1 MHGIA
6 EGVVI
11 HAELDSENATV
22 DHSMV
27 WWCQR
32 SKKKSLILIRWRV
45 IQPKFSEI
53 YTNCSMR
60 SLVGK
65 RSSSWQWKF
74 SFHCI

>member
-32 SKKKSLILIRWRV
+32 SKKKSL
-45 IQPKFSEI
+45 
-53 YTNCSMR
+53 
-60 SLVGK
+60 
-65 RSSSWQWKF
+65 
-74 SFHCI
+74 